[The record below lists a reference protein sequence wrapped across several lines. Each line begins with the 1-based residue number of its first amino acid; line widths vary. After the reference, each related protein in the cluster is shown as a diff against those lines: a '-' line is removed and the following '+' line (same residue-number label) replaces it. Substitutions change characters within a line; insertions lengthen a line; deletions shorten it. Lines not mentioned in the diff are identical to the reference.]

1 MFRYILFS
9 LIVLFWMAGLR
20 SSAQYR
26 EDALIISPKISFA
39 DYSNQNT
46 WSDYS
51 ISKVP
56 PISVFFEKGL
66 NTFLSA
72 GGFIS
77 YHGDRY
83 THDTIPDNVMRY
95 RTYGTGAVA
104 SVHYAHWIEELS
116 NHSIF
121 LGNFDLYV
129 SAAVRLAI
137 RKTNEQH
144 LWQPEDETFANNKS
158 TETTLQLRPIFGIR
172 YFLTDRFC
180 MLAEIGKGNPGLVT
194 TGVSWFL
201 D

>member
-1 MFRYILFS
+1 MFRYIILFITIIS
-9 LIVLFWMAGLR
+9 WMTGVQ
-20 SSAQYR
+20 SSAQYQ
-26 EDALIISPKISFA
+26 ESTWIISPKISFA
-39 DYSNQNT
+39 DYSNKEN
-46 WSDYS
+46 WSNYS
-51 ISKVP
+51 VRKIP
-56 PISVFFEKGL
+56 PTSIFVEKGL
-66 NTFLSA
+66 NTFFSA

-77 YHGDRY
+77 YYGDRY

-95 RTYGTGAVA
+95 KTYGTGAVA

-144 LWQPEDETFANNKS
+144 VWQPEVETFTNNKS
-158 TETTLQLRPIFGIR
+158 TETILQLRPIFGIR

-180 MLAEIGKGNPGLVT
+180 MLAEIGKGNPGMVT